1 MATNLTIRYFLV
13 INRFNIDMQIHQ
25 QQQQKIK
32 EKNNRMTKF
41 ITVLIVFSFL
51 FGTQFSNV
59 RLQETLLT
67 FY

>member
-1 MATNLTIRYFLV
+1 
-13 INRFNIDMQIHQ
+13 MQIHQ

-59 RLQETLLT
+59 RLQEKLLT